1 MPASPSK
8 SPGAQTVDRALRIL
22 RSFLSGSPRKSLQA
36 IAQEQG
42 LHKSIAF
49 RLLRSLEEQG
59 FVQQDPVTK
68 EYRLGLTLLEL
79 GEAARAGLDMRQEAL
94 PFIAELVQQT
104 GETAYLTV
112 RSGSEAVC
120 VEVQESPSAVR
131 VAYRVGLRH
140 PLHLGAA
147 GKVLLAFEEEAL
159 GQFLLRRGQEM
170 SPAGWRGYTENWR
183 GFETRAT
190 PIRQGNWRKRLLGWP
205 SRFLIET
212 ERRWQRW
219 DLWDRATALR
229 PSGRL
234 SASHWFWQPA
244 ERFLAGSGSQGPKV
258 NRGRVIHAAWKRG
271 QDPCRARS
279 RAFSAHGLRRRNRR
293 RKRQK
298 PGFGWLSFGVSGWGH
313 AGALRASLG
322 LGHSAARQPEAPRKA
337 D

>member
-1 MPASPSK
+1 MKLCFCYRNSKGEERTMPASPSK

-170 SPAGWRGYTENWR
+170 SPCRLEGLHRELARIRDQGYAYTAGELEEEASGVAVPVFDRNGTAVAAL
-183 GFETRAT
+183 GFVGPSHRITPERAAQCV
-190 PIRQGNWRKRLLGWP
+190 PLVLAAGRALSRRLGQPRAQGEQGEGNPCGVEKG
-205 SRFLIET
+205 SRSL
-212 ERRWQRW
+212 
-219 DLWDRATALR
+219 
-229 PSGRL
+229 P
-234 SASHWFWQPA
+234 
-244 ERFLAGSGSQGPKV
+244 GS
-258 NRGRVIHAAWKRG
+258 
-271 QDPCRARS
+271 
-279 RAFSAHGLRRRNRR
+279 F
-293 RKRQK
+293 
-298 PGFGWLSFGVSGWGH
+298 
-313 AGALRASLG
+313 
-322 LGHSAARQPEAPRKA
+322 
-337 D
+337 